1 MANASLS
8 KISAMAGRVE
18 DGAALVWAA
27 RGEALKLPIDVMER
41 MGAPA
46 KSIAIRK
53 SLTSSAL
60 EAAGAGPINA
70 FAGSAAPQSAFLRM
84 VSDRSFQLAPMRL
97 PLLYSTGDVS
107 AAMVTEGAPI
117 TAVDVALDGV
127 KLTPRKA
134 ATILTATKEAW
145 GDISGPGQAYINALL
160 RKAVGKVADGQMI
173 AALGTIPA
181 ETAAA
186 DDSAAVRSAFQEM
199 AAQLI
204 REAGQRMRWILSPQA
219 VAMLA
224 PFAPAD
230 RIEVNLD
237 GTGTIFGAPIMV
249 STALPAGDLLLVS
262 ASDVAANLMD
272 AEIEASDEADITM
285 INAEDATHVV
295 SMWQT
300 NSVAVRTILTFGL
313 EPLRDTVA
321 ARLTLTGVA

>member
-1 MANASLS
+1 MTKPIRNIEEIDIETLGIPLDA
-8 KISAMAGRVE
+8 
-18 DGAALVWAA
+18 DGAFTL
-27 RGEALKLPIDVMER
+27 RLKDY
-41 MGAPA
+41 
-46 KSIAIRK
+46 
-53 SLTSSAL
+53 TH
-60 EAAGAGPINA
+60 
-70 FAGSAAPQSAFLRM
+70 
-84 VSDRSFQLAPMRL
+84 RL
-97 PLLYSTGDVS
+97 TGDELVQE
-107 AAMVTEGAPI
+107 MRDQL
-117 TAVDVALDGV
+117 DVRGSV
-127 KLTPRKA
+127 R
-134 ATILTATKEAW
+134 
-145 GDISGPGQAYINALL
+145 NALL

-186 DDSAAVRSAFQEM
+186 DDSAAVRAAFQEM

-262 ASDVAANLMD
+262 ASDVAANLID

-300 NSVAVRTILTFGL
+300 NSVAVRTILAFGL

-321 ARLTLTGVA
+321 ARLTLTEGA

>member
-18 DGAALVWAA
+18 DGATLAWAA
-27 RGEALKLPIDVMER
+27 RGMALKLPAETMR
-41 MGAPA
+41 HLGAPA
-46 KSIAIRK
+46 KAIEIRK
-53 SLTSSAL
+53 GMTTGVL

-70 FAGSAAPQSAFLRM
+70 FAESAAPQSAFLRM

-127 KLTPRKA
+127 KLAPRKA

-219 VAMLA
+219 VAMLP

-237 GTGTIFGAPIMV
+237 GTGTIFGARIMV

-262 ASDVAANLMD
+262 ASDVAANLID

-295 SMWQT
+295 
-300 NSVAVRTILTFGL
+300 
-313 EPLRDTVA
+313 
-321 ARLTLTGVA
+321 

>member
-18 DGAALVWAA
+18 DGATLAWAA
-27 RGEALKLPIDVMER
+27 RGKALKLPAETMQHL
-41 MGAPA
+41 GAPA
-46 KSIAIRK
+46 KAIAIRK
-53 SLTSSAL
+53 ALTTGTL

-70 FAGSAAPQSAFLRM
+70 FAESAAPQSAFLRM
-84 VSDRSFQLAPMRL
+84 VSDRSFQLAPMRT

-117 TAVDVALDGV
+117 TAVDTALDGV
-127 KLTPRKA
+127 QLTPRKA

-160 RKAVGKVADGQMI
+160 RKAVGQVADGQMI

-181 ETAAA
+181 ETAAV
-186 DDSAAVRSAFQEM
+186 DDAAAVRAVFQEM

-204 REAGQRMRWILSPQA
+204 REAGQRLCWILSPQA

-262 ASDVAANLMD
+262 ASDLAANLMD
-272 AEIEASDEADITM
+272 AEIEASDEADIHMTGP
-285 INAEDATHVV
+285 EDETHVV

-300 NSVAVRTILTFGL
+300 NSVAVRTILAFGL

-321 ARLTLTGVA
+321 ARLTLTGGA